1 MGGPNLQPTQQLGQ
15 QQQQLFGQQVGLSQ
29 QQLGQMQGILQPLIS
44 QYTQQEALQQ
54 PAINMMTGLTSGDP
68 NKVVE
73 AAAPIISPI
82 TQQFAQAKENIQD
95 TAPRGAAKDF
105 ALQQL
110 PIQQSTAVAGA
121 ETGAIQSAF
130 QTELGIGQGAQGALG
145 NIASGLGGLS
155 LQELGAGLTAG
166 GQAGT
171 EFSNIMQAQ
180 NQQKAATM
188 GFLGSLAGA
197 AGTAA
202 GGYFKSQA
210 PSDRRLKKNIRSL
223 DMAIGQRAL
232 EGLSRVRPVQFD
244 FVNGEREQVGVIAQ
258 ELLEIFP
265 DLVSVGKDGF
275 YRVDYPRLA
284 VMAITALKE
293 LYRGMDAKLTN

>member
-15 QQQQLFGQQVGLSQ
+15 QQQQLFGNQVGLSQ

-54 PAINMMTGLTSGDP
+54 PAINMITGLTSGDP

-166 GQAGT
+166 GQAGS
-171 EFSNIMQAQ
+171 EFQNLMQAQ
-180 NQQKAATM
+180 NQQKATTM
-188 GFLGSLAGA
+188 GFLGNLAGA

-202 GGYFKSQA
+202 GGFLSKPS
-210 PSDRRLKKNIRSL
+210 SDRRLKKNIRSL